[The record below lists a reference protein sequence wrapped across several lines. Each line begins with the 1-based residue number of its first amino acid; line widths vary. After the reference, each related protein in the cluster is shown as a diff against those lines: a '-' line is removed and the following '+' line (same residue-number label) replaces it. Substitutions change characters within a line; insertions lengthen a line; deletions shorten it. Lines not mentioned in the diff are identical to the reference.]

1 MKLSPKL
8 STKLS
13 IKLSIIIPA
22 KNEEHYIARTLAA
35 VKQQCLPGDEI
46 IVVADACRD
55 KTIKI
60 ARQYTK
66 NVFAA
71 AFNNVSKTRNYGAR
85 KAKGDVLVFLDADTL
100 PGEKLF
106 ATIREASETGY
117 IGGITRTVSL
127 ENIWKAHIIWLV
139 GNLGRFFFLIAS
151 GMFFCRKDMFF
162 KVKGYDEE
170 KTVAEDTYL
179 ILKLK
184 KLGKLCYL
192 WRYCVKTSARRMEQ
206 QGYLKTIYHQ
216 FRGFF
221 QRGFNEY

>member
-1 MKLSPKL
+1 MRL
-8 STKLS
+8 STKLPV
-13 IKLSIIIPA
+13 KLSIIIPA
-22 KNEEHYIARTLAA
+22 KNEEQYLGKTLAA
-35 VKQQCLPGDEI
+35 VKQQCLSGDEI

-55 KTIKI
+55 KTITI
-60 ARQYTK
+60 AKQYTPHVCK
-66 NVFAA
+66 VNFT
-71 AFNNVSKTRNYGAR
+71 NVSKTRNYGAK

-100 PGEKLF
+100 PGEELF
-106 ATIREASETGY
+106 AAIRQASEAGY
-117 IGGITRTVSL
+117 IGGIARTVSL
-127 ENIWKAHIIWLV
+127 EDIWKAHIIWLV
-139 GNLGRFFFLIAS
+139 GNLGRFFFLTAS

-162 KVKGYDEE
+162 KVNGYDLD
-170 KTVAEDTYL
+170 KIVAEDTYL

-206 QGYLKTIYHQ
+206 QGYFKTIYHQ